1 MEEVLQL
8 RIDERSQI
16 PACRLMIII
25 RPSNRVENSSL
36 AARSSRRRPSRSLP
50 LSRRVQASSCLGGH
64 RGWADGPRLGLDYTN
79 LKQVTHDSISFEA
92 QNVHRK
98 LHTHQIADTVTI
110 NFTAPPMRKAWYFL
124 SRAENMRDSAA
135 RFQTRKC
142 QDEF

>member
-1 MEEVLQL
+1 MKEVLQL

-16 PACRLMIII
+16 PACRLVIIILSNPLLMIII

-79 LKQVTHDSISFEA
+79 LKQVTNDSISFEA

-98 LHTHQIADTVTI
+98 LHTRQIADTVTI

-124 SRAENMRDSAA
+124 SRAENMR
-135 RFQTRKC
+135 
-142 QDEF
+142 